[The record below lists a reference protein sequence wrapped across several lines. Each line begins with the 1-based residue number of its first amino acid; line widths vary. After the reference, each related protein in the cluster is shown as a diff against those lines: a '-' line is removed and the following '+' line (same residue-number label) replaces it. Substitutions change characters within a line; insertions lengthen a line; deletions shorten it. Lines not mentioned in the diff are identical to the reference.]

1 MIVLRTGLVGDC
13 LRSCSS
19 ISSSVTSR
27 SLVSLEIQEE
37 VRRGGREEK
46 RRGWEEGRR
55 REEEGEEGTGRSF
68 TLVEMP
74 YRLHAPPLCQST
86 SCHCMSAEVKVPVTI
101 LCRER
106 EREGKKKVLSQSQQ

>member
-37 VRRGGREEK
+37 VRRGGEDGRREGGEERKEK
-46 RRGWEEGRR
+46 RG
-55 REEEGEEGTGRSF
+55 
-68 TLVEMP
+68 
-74 YRLHAPPLCQST
+74 
-86 SCHCMSAEVKVPVTI
+86 
-101 LCRER
+101 
-106 EREGKKKVLSQSQQ
+106 REGVSPW

>member
-37 VRRGGREEK
+37 VRRGGEDERREGGEERKEK
-46 RRGWEEGRR
+46 RG
-55 REEEGEEGTGRSF
+55 
-68 TLVEMP
+68 
-74 YRLHAPPLCQST
+74 
-86 SCHCMSAEVKVPVTI
+86 
-101 LCRER
+101 
-106 EREGKKKVLSQSQQ
+106 REGVSPW